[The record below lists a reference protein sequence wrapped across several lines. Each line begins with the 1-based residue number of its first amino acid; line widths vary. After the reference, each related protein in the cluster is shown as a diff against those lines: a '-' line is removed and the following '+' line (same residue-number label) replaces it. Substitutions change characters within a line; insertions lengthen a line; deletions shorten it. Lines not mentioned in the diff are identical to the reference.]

1 MPLPHGVSQGLSPQG
16 AFGIA
21 VLSVPL
27 HYPKRCVPEIPWAG
41 PLSKSRS
48 VSSLALSSLGLPV
61 QQGTQTSAPCGERWV
76 GPAATTPAASFTSK
90 ASAWC
95 PTSPLYLG
103 ISLFCGQQRS
113 VWKRSSDSPLR
124 AFTESFNPGLL
135 SQRHLESSPAL
146 IPSTFNSLV
155 CDMSLLLNQIKK
167 ICYLFFINT

>member
-1 MPLPHGVSQGLSPQG
+1 MVDAPPP
-16 AFGIA
+16 
-21 VLSVPL
+21 
-27 HYPKRCVPEIPWAG
+27 
-41 PLSKSRS
+41 RS
-48 VSSLALSSLGLPV
+48 VS
-61 QQGTQTSAPCGERWV
+61 GTVSTGSVWNRRFV
-76 GPAATTPAASFTSK
+76 
-90 ASAWC
+90 C
-95 PTSPLYLG
+95 PTVLPQKLCFCNPLGCPTVQVPFSQIDMPVCPLKSQISSSTGHPDKRALCGALCRASHRHPAWRPASPLYLG

-135 SQRHLESSPAL
+135 SQRRLESSPAL